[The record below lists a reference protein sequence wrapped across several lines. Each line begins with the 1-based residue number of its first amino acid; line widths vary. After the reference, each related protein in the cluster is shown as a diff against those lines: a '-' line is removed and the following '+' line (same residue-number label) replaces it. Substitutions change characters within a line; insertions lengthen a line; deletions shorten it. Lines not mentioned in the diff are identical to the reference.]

1 MARQSVTYNLAEI
14 YLQKLKKVKVFVFD
28 IDGVLTDGN
37 IYVSDAGVF
46 TRSTSVKDGYALVK
60 AIKSGYKIVVISGGS
75 ADGVKIRLNRLGIPD
90 VFLRVKDKL
99 AVLNTWLKEN
109 NFEISACLMMG
120 DDEPD
125 LPVLNAVG
133 FSCCPADAVQKIK
146 DTVDYQSPN
155 AGGKGCVRN
164 VIETRL
170 KLTNDW

>member
-1 MARQSVTYNLAEI
+1 MSEI
-14 YLQKLKKVKVFVFD
+14 YLKKLKQVKVFVFD

-37 IYVSDAGVF
+37 IYVSDSGTF

-60 AIKSGYKIVVISGGS
+60 AKRAGYKIVVISGGS
-75 ADGVKIRLNRLGIPD
+75 AEGVKIRLNRLGIED
-90 VFLRVKDKL
+90 VFLHVKDKL
-99 AVLNTWLKEN
+99 EVLDQWLAANKLSR
-109 NFEISACLMMG
+109 SACLMMG

-125 LPVLNAVG
+125 LPVIHAVG

-155 AGGKGCVRN
+155 VGGKGCVRN

-170 KLTNDW
+170 RLSNDW